1 MTPQKALY
9 IEDLLCGLSGTILHF
24 AIGQND
30 VDRDGSFACISDEV
44 LQNSAEVKKILV
56 RNINRV

>member
-1 MTPQKALY
+1 MTPQKPLY
-9 IEDLLCGLSGTILHF
+9 IEDFLC

-30 VDRDGSFACISDEV
+30 VDRDGSFISISHEV